1 MRRYEL
7 LVVGAVLG
15 VALALAV
22 GAQQP
27 LSYARDVEPLFIK
40 ECVEC
45 HGAENPKKGLDLS
58 AGKGLGAMLDV
69 KSTMVDMPMLKAGD
83 PPGSFLWLKVTHTA
97 TQGKGM
103 PRTLF
108 GARKLPKEQLDLIQQ
123 WIIQGAKP

>member
-1 MRRYEL
+1 MRKQEL

-15 VALALAV
+15 VAVALAV
-22 GAQQP
+22 GAESP
-27 LSYARDVEPLFIK
+27 LSYARDVEPVFVK

-45 HGAENPKKGLDLS
+45 HGGDNPKKGLDLS
-58 AGKGLGAMLDV
+58 EGKGLKNLLDV
-69 KSTMVDMPMLKAGD
+69 KSTMVEMPILRAGD
-83 PPGSFLWLKVTHTA
+83 PPGSFLWLKLTHTA

>member
-1 MRRYEL
+1 MRRPEL
-7 LVVGAVLG
+7 LVVGVVLG
-15 VALALAV
+15 VALALAL
-22 GAQQP
+22 GAEQP
-27 LSYARDVEPLFIK
+27 LSYARDVEPIFIK

-45 HGAENPKKGLDLS
+45 HGVENPKKGLDLS
-58 AGKGLGAMLDV
+58 AGTGLKAMLDV